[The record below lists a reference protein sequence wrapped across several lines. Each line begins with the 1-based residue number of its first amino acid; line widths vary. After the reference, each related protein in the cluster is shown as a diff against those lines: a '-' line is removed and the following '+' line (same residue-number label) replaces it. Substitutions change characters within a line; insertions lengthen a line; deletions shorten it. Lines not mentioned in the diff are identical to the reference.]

1 MRTYKLILVGG
12 GVRAGKSAFAVNRA
26 RELGTRR
33 VYIATAEEI
42 DEEMR
47 ERVMAHREERGKD
60 FETVEEPIAL
70 CETLEKLR
78 HKDVVVVDCLTIWLS
93 NLLLQEEP
101 PERILE
107 RVKALLAIVASAQFH
122 VLFVTNEVGMGVVPE
137 TRLGRIFRDL
147 CGRVHQSFSR
157 CADEVYFAAL
167 GTIIR
172 IKPDP
177 VCAVPPMG

>member
-1 MRTYKLILVGG
+1 
-12 GVRAGKSAFAVNRA
+12 
-26 RELGTRR
+26 
-33 VYIATAEEI
+33 
-42 DEEMR
+42 
-47 ERVMAHREERGKD
+47 MAHRKERGED

-70 CETLEKLR
+70 CETLEKIR
-78 HKDVVVVDCLTIWLS
+78 HKDVVVVDCLTIRLS
-93 NLLLQEEP
+93 NLLLREEP
-101 PERILE
+101 PERIME
-107 RVKALLAIVASAQFH
+107 RVKALQAIVASAPFH

-177 VCAVPPMG
+177 VGLYRTERGD